1 MSDNP
6 TGGGITAAF
15 TASEAEVES
24 LDAAYVPAKVA
35 LTEAQLR
42 AHLNDATVATVLLR
56 RHIQLT
62 GPLNVG
68 GRGGTSVALVAVCDT
83 DPAYNCDAP
92 SDTKCTITVG
102 AV

>member
-1 MSDNP
+1 
-6 TGGGITAAF
+6 
-15 TASEAEVES
+15 
-24 LDAAYVPAKVA
+24 
-35 LTEAQLR
+35 
-42 AHLNDATVATVLLR
+42 
-56 RHIQLT
+56 
-62 GPLNVG
+62 VG